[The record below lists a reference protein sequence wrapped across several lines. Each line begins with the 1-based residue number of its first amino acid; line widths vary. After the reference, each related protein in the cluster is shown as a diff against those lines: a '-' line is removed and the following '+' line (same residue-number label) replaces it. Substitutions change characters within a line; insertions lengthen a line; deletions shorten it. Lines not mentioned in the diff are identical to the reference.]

1 MDELLKQLGYFAQAA
16 GGVFTGWNLLIIAGA
31 VLLGLVV
38 GAIPGLTGTMALALL
53 INITYTMPTSSAVA
67 FMLGVYVGAVSGGLF
82 SAIML
87 NIPGTPNAAATA
99 LDGFPLAKQGKGGKA
114 IFGGVFASF
123 WGTLLSCILMMLAT
137 PILYKI
143 ALKFGK
149 WETFLLAVFGITI
162 CGNLS
167 VDSTPLKGW
176 IGGFLGFFFAMV
188 GVDAIYNG
196 PRFIVTP
203 KLTAGVTLI
212 PALIGMFGIA
222 EVLCVLQDR
231 TPYKVNKEMG
241 SILPDKGELKSLMKP
256 VLRSSL
262 IGCGIGAIPGAGED
276 IAAWM
281 SYSVGKTRSKMRQL
295 FGKGS
300 FEGLSCSE
308 TANNACIPGAMIPM
322 LTLAIPGSTQ
332 AAMFLA
338 ALNLHGVQPG
348 PMLTIKT
355 PSFMYTVGI
364 TLAVGALVML
374 ILALLLTK
382 PMVSILKI
390 NRKILM
396 PIIVA
401 MTVVGAFAS
410 RSSLFDIKLMLV
422 FGVIG
427 FVLRKVG
434 IPLAP
439 VTLGLILGGTADTS
453 FRQALTLGQGSIMPL
468 LSRPLGDIL
477 IVVVLYSLIS
487 GALKT
492 VRSTR
497 REAAER
503 SAAAQQSVGQNEKE
517 GTGTP

>member
-1 MDELLKQLGYFAQAA
+1 MSGLLEQLAYFGSAFGSAF
-16 GGVFTGWNLLIIAGA
+16 GGWNLPIIAAA

-53 INITYTMPTSSAVA
+53 INITYSMSTSTAVA
-67 FMLGVYVGAVSGGLF
+67 FMLGTYVGAVSGGLF

-99 LDGFPLAKQGKGGKA
+99 LDGYPLAKQGKGGKA
-114 IFGGVFASF
+114 LFGGVFASCC
-123 WGTLLSCILMMLAT
+123 GTLISCIIMMIAT
-137 PILYKI
+137 PFISTI

-149 WETFLLAVFGITI
+149 WELFLLSVFGITI

-176 IGGFLGFFFAMV
+176 IGGFLGFFTAMI

-196 PRFIVTP
+196 KRFIFTP
-203 KLTAGVTLI
+203 GLTSGVTLI
-212 PALIGMFGIA
+212 PALIGLFGIA
-222 EVLCVLQDR
+222 EVLTVLQDR
-231 TPYKVNKEMG
+231 TPVQVNGDMG
-241 SILPDKGELKSLMKP
+241 SILPNKQELKSLMKP
-256 VLRSSL
+256 ALRSAL

-281 SYSVGKTRSKMRQL
+281 SYSVGKSRSKEREK
-295 FGKGS
+295 FGRGS

-348 PMLTIKT
+348 PMLTLKA
-355 PSFMYTVGI
+355 PNFMYVVGLTI
-364 TLAVGALVML
+364 AVAALVML
-374 ILALLLTK
+374 GLSLILTK
-382 PMVSILKI
+382 PMVKILQI

-396 PIIVA
+396 PIIV
-401 MTVVGAFAS
+401 MLTVVGAYAS
-410 RSSLFDIKLMLV
+410 RTTLFDVRLALV

-427 FVLRKVG
+427 FILRKFN
-434 IPLAP
+434 INLAP
-439 VTLGLILGGTADTS
+439 VTLGLILGGTADTC
-453 FRQALTLGQGSIMPL
+453 FRQALTQGNGSIIPL
-468 LSRPLGDIL
+468 FSRWMGDIL
-477 IVVVLYSLIS
+477 IVVVLYTLIS
-487 GALKT
+487 GVIKT
-492 VRSTR
+492 VKATK
-497 REAAER
+497 AELNAKK
-503 SAAAQQSVGQNEKE
+503 SA
-517 GTGTP
+517 

>member
-1 MDELLKQLGYFAQAA
+1 MNELMIQLGYFGEAMATSFA
-16 GGVFTGWNLLIIAGA
+16 GANFLVIAGA

-53 INITYTMPTSSAVA
+53 INITYSMSTSTAVA
-67 FMLGVYVGAVSGGLF
+67 FMLGCYVGAVSGGLF

-114 IFGGVFASF
+114 VFGGVLSSCM
-123 WGTLLSCILMMLAT
+123 GTVIACVIMMLAT
-137 PILYKI
+137 PFISNI

-149 WETFLLAVFGITI
+149 WELFLLSIFGITI

-176 IGGFLGFFFAMV
+176 IGGFLGFFCAMI

-196 PRFIVTP
+196 PRFIFTA
-203 KLTAGVTLI
+203 KLTGGVTLI
-212 PALIGMFGIA
+212 PALIGLFGIA
-222 EVLCVLQDR
+222 EVLMVLQDR
-231 TPYKVNKEMG
+231 TPIQSSGKMG
-241 SILPDKGELKSLMKP
+241 SFFPNKSELKGLLKP
-256 VLRSSL
+256 MPRSAI
-262 IGCGIGAIPGAGED
+262 IGCGVGAIPGAGED
-276 IAAWM
+276 IAAWL
-281 SYSVGKTRSKMRQL
+281 SYSIGKGRSKAREL
-295 FGKGS
+295 FGRGS
-300 FEGLSCSE
+300 FEGLSCAE

-348 PMLTIKT
+348 PMLTLKDPT
-355 PSFMYTVGI
+355 FMYVVGI
-364 TLAVGALVML
+364 TIAIAAIVML
-374 ILALLLTK
+374 GLSLVLTK
-382 PMVSILKI
+382 PMVKILQV

-396 PIIVA
+396 PIIVVL
-401 MTVVGAFAS
+401 TVVGAYAS
-410 RSSLFDIKLMLV
+410 RSTLFDVKLMLV

-427 FVLRKVG
+427 FLLRKFG

-453 FRQALTLGQGSIMPL
+453 FRQALSQGNGSLLPM
-468 LSRPLGDIL
+468 LSRWMGDIL
-477 IVVVLYSLIS
+477 IVVVLYTLVS
-487 GALKT
+487 GIVKT
-492 VRSTR
+492 VKATKKEINAN
-497 REAAER
+497 EA
-503 SAAAQQSVGQNEKE
+503 SS
-517 GTGTP
+517 

>member
-1 MDELLKQLGYFAQAA
+1 MSEFVKQLGFLVDAL
-16 GGVFTGWNLLIIAGA
+16 GGVFQGWNLLVIAGA
-31 VLLGLVV
+31 VLLGLIV

-53 INITYTMPTSSAVA
+53 INITYTMETSSAVA

-99 LDGFPLAKQGKGGKA
+99 LDGYPLAKQGKGGKA
-114 IFGGVFASF
+114 LFGGVLSSCL
-123 WGTLLSCILMMLAT
+123 GTLLSVLLMMIAT
-137 PILYKI
+137 PFIYKI

-149 WETFLLAVFGITI
+149 WELFLLAVFGITI

-167 VDSTPLKGW
+167 VDSSPLKGW
-176 IGGFLGFFFAMV
+176 IGGFLGFFCAMV

-196 PRFIVTP
+196 PRFVWNTN
-203 KLTAGVTLI
+203 LTSGITLI
-212 PALIGMFGIA
+212 PALIGLFGIA
-222 EVLCVLQDR
+222 EVLCVLMDK
-231 TPYKVNKEMG
+231 TPFVVNSSMG
-241 SILPDKGELKSLMKP
+241 SIFPTKDEMKSLLKP
-256 VLRSSL
+256 VLRSAL

-281 SYSVGKTRSKMRQL
+281 SYSVGKSSSKNKEM

-338 ALNLHGVQPG
+338 ALNLHGIQPG
-348 PMLTIKT
+348 PLLTVKT
-355 PSFMYTVGI
+355 PTFMYTVGL
-364 TLAVGALVML
+364 TLAVASIVMVL
-374 ILALLLTK
+374 LALLLTK
-382 PMVSILKI
+382 PMVHILQI

-396 PIIVA
+396 PIIVVF
-401 MTVVGAFAS
+401 TVVGAYAS
-410 RSSLFDIKLMLV
+410 RSSMFDIRLALI

-427 FVLRKVG
+427 FILRKLNF
-434 IPLAP
+434 PLAP
-439 VTLGLILGGTADTS
+439 VTLGLILGGTADSS
-453 FRQALTLGQGSIMPL
+453 FRMALTQGKGSIIPL

-487 GALKT
+487 GAIKT
-492 VRSTR
+492 VKTTK
-497 REAAER
+497 AELAGK
-503 SAAAQQSVGQNEKE
+503 SLN
-517 GTGTP
+517 